1 MGWPTCT
8 ARARS
13 SARVAARA
21 EIAATVLVGA
31 VVVAGELDFDEPQP
45 TASQTTKPIAAAMA
59 TRAPM
64 PTRRS
69 VQEEA
74 GRWFTATKDRF
85 RSCRV
90 NPARRAATITNPRA
104 VSSVGRAPARQ
115 AGGHWF
121 EPSTAHHRKARSG
134 GLFLLTSVAAPGC
147 CQRRHGHRYPK
158 CLPWRAGADRSSRS
172 WANFRSWG

>member
-1 MGWPTCT
+1 MGGRPSP
-8 ARARS
+8 ARPRS

-31 VVVAGELDFDEPQP
+31 VVAGELDFDEPQP
-45 TASQTTKPIAAAMA
+45 TASQTTKAIAAAMA

-64 PTRRS
+64 PTRGS

-121 EPSTAHHRKARSG
+121 EPSTAHSENPLVPVG
-134 GLFLLTSVAAPGC
+134 F
-147 CQRRHGHRYPK
+147 
-158 CLPWRAGADRSSRS
+158 
-172 WANFRSWG
+172 

>member
-21 EIAATVLVGA
+21 EIAATVLVCA
-31 VVVAGELDFDEPQP
+31 VVAGELDFDEPQP
-45 TASQTTKPIAAAMA
+45 TASQTTKAIAAAMA

-64 PTRRS
+64 PTRGS

-74 GRWFTATKDRF
+74 GRWLTATKDRF

-121 EPSTAHHRKARSG
+121 EPSTAHSLKGPRERV
-134 GLFLLTSVAAPGC
+134 F
-147 CQRRHGHRYPK
+147 
-158 CLPWRAGADRSSRS
+158 
-172 WANFRSWG
+172 FRSAQA

>member
-45 TASQTTKPIAAAMA
+45 TASQTTKAIAAAMA

-64 PTRRS
+64 PTRGS
-69 VQEEA
+69 DQEEA
-74 GRWFTATKDRF
+74 GRGFTATKNRF

-121 EPSTAHHRKARSG
+121 EPSTAHLRKGPRERVF
-134 GLFLLTSVAAPGC
+134 FLV
-147 CQRRHGHRYPK
+147 
-158 CLPWRAGADRSSRS
+158 RA
-172 WANFRSWG
+172 N